1 MDREGKIIIDT
12 TVPGHSKWFRDFF
25 VRFSLFSYIVSQKGK
40 LRTADFLRIMN
51 AMKQGCFS
59 AIMFTDVAGYMVLMG
74 KDEDLHFEQFKI
86 MI

>member
-1 MDREGKIIIDT
+1 
-12 TVPGHSKWFRDFF
+12 
-25 VRFSLFSYIVSQKGK
+25 
-40 LRTADFLRIMN
+40 
-51 AMKQGCFS
+51 MKQGCFS